1 VAVNAT
7 PGIYNFCKTVLA
19 NVIANATFSGY
30 IQTATMS
37 VHKSLL
43 NRVTYSVIRAKAET
57 EITFPKDFVL
67 TKSGQRSN
75 CLLPAETV
83 CRCI

>member
-1 VAVNAT
+1 MPHLAYITFAKMSLVT
-7 PGIYNFCKTVLA
+7 A
-19 NVIANATFSGY
+19 NVIANTTVSGY

-37 VHKSLL
+37 VHKSHP
-43 NRVTYSVIRAKAET
+43 NPVTYSVISAKAET
-57 EITFPKDFVL
+57 EIIFPKDFVL

-83 CRCI
+83 CRCL